1 MDDRYLVRER
11 IPVDLAVLCNVMERL
26 FGLAIMTTTAKFI
39 GSLHGVLLPRSWVL
53 ALWKDFI
60 TFRERTLAPLWVLA
74 QTTENLLRDIYTG
87 EYLRQTSNHFG
98 KVTYNVANVTY

>member
-1 MDDRYLVRER
+1 
-11 IPVDLAVLCNVMERL
+11 
-26 FGLAIMTTTAKFI
+26 MTTTAKSI

-74 QTTENLLRDIYTG
+74 QSTETLLRDIYTG
-87 EYLRQTSNHFG
+87 EYLTHTSNFFG
-98 KVTYNVANVTY
+98 EVIYNVANVTH

>member
-1 MDDRYLVRER
+1 M
-11 IPVDLAVLCNVMERL
+11 LCNIMERL
-26 FGLAIMTTTAKFI
+26 FGLAIMTAAARFR

-74 QTTENLLRDIYTG
+74 QTTEILLRDIYTG
-87 EYLRQTSNHFG
+87 EYLSHTSNLFG
-98 KVTYNVANVTY
+98 EFVYNAANATQ

>member
-1 MDDRYLVRER
+1 
-11 IPVDLAVLCNVMERL
+11 
-26 FGLAIMTTTAKFI
+26 MTARSI

-74 QTTENLLRDIYTG
+74 QTTENLLRDVYTG
-87 EYLRQTSNHFG
+87 EYLSHTSNLFG
-98 KVTYNVANVTY
+98 EFIYNVANTTQ

>member
-1 MDDRYLVRER
+1 
-11 IPVDLAVLCNVMERL
+11 
-26 FGLAIMTTTAKFI
+26 MTATARSA

-74 QTTENLLRDIYTG
+74 QTTENLLRDVYTG
-87 EYLRQTSNHFG
+87 EYLSHTSNLSGEFI
-98 KVTYNVANVTY
+98 YNAANDTH